1 MLFCVP
7 GVAAGEYD
15 IRSIDLQIAFLARGH
30 IAFLARGHIAF
41 LARGHIAFLARGH
54 IAFLARG
61 HIDLQLQF
69 SLSILCTSGYN

>member
-30 IAFLARGHIAF
+30 IAFLARGHI
-41 LARGHIAFLARGH
+41 
-54 IAFLARG
+54 
-61 HIDLQLQF
+61 DLQLQF